1 MKKKKIIILIM
12 IVIGILLIILA
23 TFFQKSVNIKQEYE
37 SIIYIYQGNVLQI
50 NNYNNFLKIKNDSN
64 YDKTIS
70 KIILKFNNKN
80 GDIIEE
86 ISINIGKIPANK
98 EIKKSFESK
107 KNLTNATSFTI
118 VYNNETSIEKE
129 YRDDNIL
136 INDFLEIDS
145 KYLFNLTN
153 ISKAKFKTNKLT
165 IEYLD
170 IEKQVIL
177 SRKFAVD
184 LDISQTAT
192 ISTLKDGSEILK
204 VQYIRIVDY

>member
-1 MKKKKIIILIM
+1 M
-12 IVIGILLIILA
+12 
-23 TFFQKSVNIKQEYE
+23 
-37 SIIYIYQGNVLQI
+37 
-50 NNYNNFLKIKNDSN
+50 
-64 YDKTIS
+64 
-70 KIILKFNNKN
+70 ILKEQAAIIMGNLNAIVQDLYTENNNDNKY
-80 GDIIEE
+80 DIQFYITDNYQLYNKVTKLEDKE
-86 ISINIGKIPANK
+86 YIPA
-98 EIKKSFESK
+98 IVSRLDPFIPKSS
-107 KNLTNATSFTI
+107 AG
-118 VYNNETSIEKE
+118 V
-129 YRDDNIL
+129 

>member
-1 MKKKKIIILIM
+1 MKKKKIIILIL

-64 YDKTIS
+64 NDKTIS

-98 EIKKSFESK
+98 EIKKSFKSK
-107 KNLTNATSFTI
+107 KNLTNAASFTI

-153 ISKAKFKTNKLT
+153 ISKNKFKTNKLT

-192 ISTLKDGSEILK
+192 ISILKDSSKNLK
-204 VQYIRIVDY
+204 VKYMRIVDY

>member
-98 EIKKSFESK
+98 EIKKSFKSK

-192 ISTLKDGSEILK
+192 ISTLKDGSENLK